1 LGDVRTPHRNNW
13 DFVAAKDL
21 RFGGSRRAQ
30 IRLEV
35 LNVTNTVKVRGPVTE
50 HGSTTFGLIET
61 QSGFMRLMQLMFRYS
76 F

>member
-1 LGDVRTPHRNNW
+1 
-13 DFVAAKDL
+13 
-21 RFGGSRRAQ
+21 
-30 IRLEV
+30 
-35 LNVTNTVKVRGPVTE
+35 VTE